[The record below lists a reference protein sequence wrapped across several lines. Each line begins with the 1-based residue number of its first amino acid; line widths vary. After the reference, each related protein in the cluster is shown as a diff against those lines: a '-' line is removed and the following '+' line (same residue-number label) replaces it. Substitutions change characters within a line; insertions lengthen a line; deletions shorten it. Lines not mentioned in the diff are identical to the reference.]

1 MPIDAIMFVRFLII
15 QPKEGLTI
23 MMISSIQDKHEGR
36 LNHKFQVYPEI
47 KHNF

>member
-23 MMISSIQDKHEGR
+23 MISSIQDKHEGR
-36 LNHKFQVYPEI
+36 LNH
-47 KHNF
+47 